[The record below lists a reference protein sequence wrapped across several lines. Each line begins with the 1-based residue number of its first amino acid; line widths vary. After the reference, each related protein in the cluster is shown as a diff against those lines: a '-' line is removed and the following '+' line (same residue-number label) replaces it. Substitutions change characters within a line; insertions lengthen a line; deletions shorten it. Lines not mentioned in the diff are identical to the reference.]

1 MWDEGSKDY
10 SEEVIRSFICKHG
23 SIVQRRCNQQLSLT
37 NLAAI
42 HAGGSS
48 GNVDNRQFG
57 KEVAALALMGKFRQL
72 ANYIPYSKKLWRSKS
87 LVKRGTAR
95 HWQKKLWQKSMCR
108 FVQSIRN
115 KHRATF

>member
-1 MWDEGSKDY
+1 MWWLATYFRIINYVCSYIATYIFVLFQLGKRWEFVWGEGSKDY

-23 SIVQRRCNQQLSLT
+23 SIVQRRRNQQLSLT

-57 KEVAALALMGKFRQL
+57 KEVAALAIMGKFRQL
-72 ANYIPYSKKLWRSKS
+72 VSYI
-87 LVKRGTAR
+87 VNFN
-95 HWQKKLWQKSMCR
+95 C
-108 FVQSIRN
+108 
-115 KHRATF
+115 